1 MNERLLFEAS
11 QNYFQS
17 LATRPTDTRKQKLK
31 SLKKSIKKHEK
42 DLYAALEKDLGK
54 NKVEAYATEI
64 GYILNSISYYRKNL
78 KKWSK
83 KRAIDTPF
91 FLFPAKSFMMKE
103 PLGTVLII
111 GPFNYP
117 FQLVMEP
124 LIGAIAAGNTAI
136 IKPSELTPHV
146 AEVIQLIIED
156 TFEKEYVSVVQG
168 GKEQIEALLSLPFD
182 HIFFTGSTKVGQIV
196 YEAAAK
202 HLTPVTLE
210 LGGKSPTIIDKS
222 ANLKVAS
229 ERICFGKFM
238 NVGQTCV
245 APDYVLIEES
255 VKEAFLMAMKTTLT
269 DFYGKRPYES
279 QDLGRIVNDKH
290 FQRLSHLLEVHKEN
304 IVIGGYQ
311 DAEQRLIEPT
321 VLDDIKVDDFIMQEE
336 IFGPILPII
345 TYQSLDN
352 TMDWLKTLPKP
363 LALYVFS
370 EDENVS
376 NRILETLSFGS
387 GAVNDTMLQ
396 LANANLP
403 FGGVGASGI
412 GRYHGKYTFD
422 TFSHEK
428 PYIFKTTKLE
438 TGLLFPPYKNK
449 LNTVKQLFS
458 KKKK

>member
-1 MNERLLFEAS
+1 M
-11 QNYFQS
+11 
-17 LATRPTDTRKQKLK
+17 
-31 SLKKSIKKHEK
+31 
-42 DLYAALEKDLGK
+42 
-54 NKVEAYATEI
+54 
-64 GYILNSISYYRKNL
+64 
-78 KKWSK
+78 
-83 KRAIDTPF
+83 
-91 FLFPAKSFMMKE
+91 
-103 PLGTVLII
+103 
-111 GPFNYP
+111 
-117 FQLVMEP
+117 
-124 LIGAIAAGNTAI
+124 
-136 IKPSELTPHV
+136 
-146 AEVIQLIIED
+146 
-156 TFEKEYVSVVQG
+156 
-168 GKEQIEALLSLPFD
+168 
-182 HIFFTGSTKVGQIV
+182 
-196 YEAAAK
+196 
-202 HLTPVTLE
+202 TLE

-238 NVGQTCV
+238 NGGQTCV
-245 APDYVLIEES
+245 ATDYVLIEES

-311 DAEQRLIEPT
+311 DAEQRLVEPT
-321 VLDDIKVDDFIMQEE
+321 VLDDIKTDDFIMQEE

-352 TMDWLKTLPKP
+352 TIDWLKTLPKP

-387 GAVNDTMLQ
+387 GAVNDTMLH
-396 LANANLP
+396 LANTNLP

-438 TGLLFPPYKNK
+438 TGILFPPYKDK
-449 LNTVKQLFS
+449 LNTVKHLFS

>member
-11 QNYFQS
+11 QNYFRT
-17 LATRPTDTRKQKLK
+17 LATRPIDTRKQKLK

-202 HLTPVTLE
+202 HITPVTLE

-255 VKEAFLMAMKTTLT
+255 VKEAFLLAMKTTLT
-269 DFYGKRPYES
+269 EFYGKHPHES

-311 DAEQRLIEPT
+311 DAEHRLIEPT
-321 VLDDIKVDDFIMQEE
+321 VLDDIEADDFIMQEE

-438 TGLLFPPYKNK
+438 TGLLFPPYKDK
-449 LNTVKQLFS
+449 LKTVKHLFS
-458 KKKK
+458 KKK